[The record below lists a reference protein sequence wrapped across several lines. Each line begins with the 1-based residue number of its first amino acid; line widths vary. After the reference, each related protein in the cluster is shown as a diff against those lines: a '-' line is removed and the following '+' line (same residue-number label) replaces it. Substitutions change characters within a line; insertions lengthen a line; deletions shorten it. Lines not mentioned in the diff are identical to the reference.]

1 MAEKVNPVTGK
12 SDAALPESPLV
23 GSSYVTTAVTGTS
36 YGHVGVSGQSLA
48 APVPAGGDVVK
59 APVLSD
65 GVLGQGKNGVH
76 GVNGAGSGITVASG
90 AGVFGE
96 SDASYGVYGAS
107 KTGQAGYFN
116 GGVTVTGAINA
127 AGVTVTGTF
136 KVSQISAS
144 DITLTGNITAADVIL
159 SGADCAEEFDVMHTA
174 DLDPGCVVIFNEG
187 GALSASTKAYDKQV
201 AGVISGAG
209 AYRPGVI
216 LDRRISDRPRA
227 AVALV
232 GKVFCKVDA
241 DYGPIEI
248 GDLLTTSPTAGTAMK
263 ASDPSRAFGAVIG
276 KALAHHSAGKG
287 LIPILVTL
295 Q

>member
-1 MAEKVNPVTGK
+1 
-12 SDAALPESPLV
+12 
-23 GSSYVTTAVTGTS
+23 
-36 YGHVGVSGQSLA
+36 
-48 APVPAGGDVVK
+48 
-59 APVLSD
+59 
-65 GVLGQGKNGVH
+65 
-76 GVNGAGSGITVASG
+76 
-90 AGVFGE
+90 
-96 SDASYGVYGAS
+96 
-107 KTGQAGYFN
+107 
-116 GGVTVTGAINA
+116 
-127 AGVTVTGTF
+127 
-136 KVSQISAS
+136 
-144 DITLTGNITAADVIL
+144 
-159 SGADCAEEFDVMHTA
+159 MHTA